1 MRADTTM
8 NGRDG
13 KSRTIL
19 WRERRK
25 REGKESEV
33 GRENGR
39 FNIEGGVWIS
49 RDQDKHVLKLQRAG
63 NFPCA

>member
-8 NGRDG
+8 NGRNG

-19 WRERRK
+19 WKERRK
-25 REGKESEV
+25 RGGKESEV

-39 FNIEGGVWIS
+39 FNIEGEYGFHGTRTNTS
-49 RDQDKHVLKLQRAG
+49 
-63 NFPCA
+63 